1 MKASEIR
8 DLPLDDIRQRL
19 TDAKEELFN
28 LRFQNATG
36 QLDNYKRLGELRK
49 DVARLKTILRE
60 HELAQDEPGVASA
73 RPAKEKGGR

>member
-19 TDAKEELFN
+19 TDTKEELFN

-36 QLDNYKRLGELRK
+36 QLDNYKRLTELRK

-60 HELAQDEPGVASA
+60 HELAQVEHGAASA
-73 RPAKEKGGR
+73 GPRGSEDR